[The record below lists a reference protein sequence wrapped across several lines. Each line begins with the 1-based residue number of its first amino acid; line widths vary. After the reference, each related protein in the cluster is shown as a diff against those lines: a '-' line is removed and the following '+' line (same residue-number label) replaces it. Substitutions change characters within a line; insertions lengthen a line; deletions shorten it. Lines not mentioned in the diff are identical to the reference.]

1 MSRHK
6 NNSHPGPKSP
16 IGKAELELLTFIHDH
31 HPATVRDA
39 ADHLA
44 QTRGIVRTTVLNM
57 MSRLVAKG
65 YLTRKRIDG
74 VYRYSPRIPRTS
86 LLQNLVRD
94 FIHTA
99 LGGSVSPFVAYLS
112 TDANLSD
119 EELAELKLLLH
130 DLERRKENPA

>member
-6 NNSHPGPKSP
+6 NNPRPKP
-16 IGKAELELLTFIHDH
+16 PLGKAELELLTFLHDH

-44 QTRGIVRTTVLNM
+44 HTRGIVRTTVLNM
-57 MSRLVAKG
+57 MSRLVTKG
-65 YLTRKRIDG
+65 YLSRKRIDG
-74 VYRYSPRIPRTS
+74 IYHYSPSTPKSNLLRT
-86 LLQNLVRD
+86 LVRD

-112 TDANLSD
+112 TDANLSM
-119 EELAELKLLLH
+119 K
-130 DLERRKENPA
+130 NS

>member
-1 MSRHK
+1 MSRQK
-6 NNSHPGPKSP
+6 KQSRGKPP
-16 IGKAELELLTFIHDH
+16 IGKAELELLSYLHDR
-31 HPATVRDA
+31 HPATVRDV

-44 QTRGIVRTTVLNM
+44 STRGVVRTTVLNM

-74 VYRYSPRIPRTS
+74 IYRYSPSTPRSS
-86 LLQNLVRD
+86 LLKNLVRD

-112 TDANLSD
+112 SDATLSD
-119 EELAELKLLLH
+119 EELAELKQLLLE
-130 DLERRKENPA
+130 LERRKENAA

>member
-6 NNSHPGPKSP
+6 NNSHPKPKSP
-16 IGKAELELLTFIHDH
+16 IGKAELELLTFLHDH

-44 QTRGIVRTTVLNM
+44 HTRGIVRTTVLNM

-65 YLTRKRIDG
+65 YLSRKRIDG
-74 VYRYSPRIPRTS
+74 IYHYSPRTPKS
-86 LLQNLVRD
+86 NLLHTLVRD

-112 TDANLSD
+112 TDADLSD
-119 EELAELKLLLH
+119 EELAELKHLLH
-130 DLERRKENPA
+130 ELERRKENPA